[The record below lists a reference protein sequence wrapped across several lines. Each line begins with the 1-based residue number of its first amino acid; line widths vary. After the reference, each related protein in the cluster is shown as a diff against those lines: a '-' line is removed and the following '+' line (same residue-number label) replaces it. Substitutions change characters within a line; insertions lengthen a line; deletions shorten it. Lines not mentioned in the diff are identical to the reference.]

1 MNLDFIYFTLYG
13 ELYLY
18 KKGVLPL
25 KKSHLASVHEV
36 KQWKIFAHVLDGE
49 DGFEDVEN
57 DSMNNIDNMCGNSE
71 DILEDGDD
79 TGEDGIEGIDLKHE
93 HVTDMDSNIGL
104 SIEQ

>member
-1 MNLDFIYFTLYG
+1 M
-13 ELYLY
+13 
-18 KKGVLPL
+18 PL

-36 KQWKIFAHVLDGE
+36 KQWKIFEHVLDGE